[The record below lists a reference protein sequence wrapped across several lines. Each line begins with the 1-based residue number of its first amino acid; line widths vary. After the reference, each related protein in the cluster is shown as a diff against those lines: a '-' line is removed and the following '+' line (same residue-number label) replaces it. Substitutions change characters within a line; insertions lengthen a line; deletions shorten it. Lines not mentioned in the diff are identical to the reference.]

1 MSTFMANKGNIVRKW
16 YVLDAAGK
24 PLGKTAAAAA
34 TLLRGKHKPDYTP
47 HADCGDFVIIINAE
61 KAVLTGK
68 KLEQKYYR
76 THSGWVG
83 GLKETKYRMLMQEK
97 PELAMKL
104 AVRGMMPRNI
114 ITKDSLTRL
123 KVYPRPRAYPRRT
136 EARTVGRRIR
146 RSETMYKSKKPYHYG
161 TGRRKSSVARVRLF
175 PNGTGAITI
184 NGRDIDDYFG
194 LETLK
199 LIVRQPLDT
208 TDTLGKVDIVAT
220 VSGGGVTGQAG
231 AIRHGISPRSAA
243 DERRVPPRS

>member
-34 TLLRGKHKPDYTP
+34 NLLRGKLKPEYTP

-83 GLKETKYRMLMQEK
+83 GLKETKYRLLMQDK

-104 AVRGMMPRNI
+104 AVRGMMPRNVI
-114 ITKDSLTRL
+114 SKDSMSRL
-123 KVYPRPRAYPRRT
+123 KIYRGGEHEHA
-136 EARTVGRRIR
+136 AQ
-146 RSETMYKSKKPYHYG
+146 KPELW
-161 TGRRKSSVARVRLF
+161 AL
-175 PNGTGAITI
+175 
-184 NGRDIDDYFG
+184 
-194 LETLK
+194 
-199 LIVRQPLDT
+199 
-208 TDTLGKVDIVAT
+208 
-220 VSGGGVTGQAG
+220 
-231 AIRHGISPRSAA
+231 
-243 DERRVPPRS
+243 